1 MPPADPSGKGKRMEQ
16 GSVQERS
23 TPEGELLPQEQSSV
37 DLVSSSA
44 EERLHQQARAFLR
57 ASKAESTLRAYRS
70 DWGHFAAWCVGRNA
84 SSLPADPET
93 VALYLVALAET
104 HRPATITRRLTS
116 IAKAHAAA
124 NHPNPA
130 TTTHIVVAETLQGIR
145 RTLGTAQPGK
155 TPLLTADLIKVLAYL
170 PDSLSGKRDRALL
183 LVGYTGG
190 LRRSELATLAV
201 EDLAWVSEGAVLTL
215 RRSKTDQEG
224 QGRKVAVPKGAHA
237 ATCPVTAL
245 REWLEVAGI
254 TSGALFREVD
264 RHGKLGDSGLHS
276 DSVGAILKR
285 AVARAGFDPAGFAGH
300 SLRAGF
306 ATQAARN
313 GVSAFDIMRQT
324 GHRSIATVSRYVRDA
339 QIFRDAPAGKLGL

>member
-1 MPPADPSGKGKRMEQ
+1 MHQAKPEVGTHVAFDADLDFHGPREATTPA
-16 GSVQERS
+16 V
-23 TPEGELLPQEQSSV
+23 
-37 DLVSSSA
+37 VS
-44 EERLHQQARAFLR
+44 EDRLHEQARAFVR
-57 ASKAESTLRAYRS
+57 ASKAVSTLRAYRS
-70 DWGHFAAWCVGRNA
+70 DWQHFLSWCESRGAAA
-84 SSLPADPET
+84 LPATSET

-124 NHPNPA
+124 REPNPA
-130 TTTHIVVAETLQGIR
+130 TTQHILVAETLQGIR

-155 TPLLTADLIKVLAYL
+155 TPLLTADLIQVLAHL
-170 PDSLSGKRDRALL
+170 PAGLSGVRDRALL

-190 LRRSELATLAV
+190 LRRSELAALTA
-201 EDLAWVSEGAVLTL
+201 EDLEWKEEGAILTL

-224 QGRKVAVPKGAHA
+224 QGRKVAIPRGVHA
-237 ATCPVTAL
+237 ATCPVRAL
-245 REWLEVAGI
+245 RGWLEAAAI
-254 TSGALFREVD
+254 QAGALFREID
-264 RHGKLGDSGLHS
+264 RHGRIGERGLHR

-285 AVARAGFDPAGFAGH
+285 AVARAGFDPANYGGH

-313 GVSAFDIMRQT
+313 GATAFDIMRQT
-324 GHRSIATVSRYVRDA
+324 GHRSITTVSRYVRDA